1 MGREQIQQLRRKGN
15 WVLLS
20 NKYQLIAYS
29 KNKSEIINKF
39 KRHQK
44 IFAPLK
50 KVIVT
55 KEQIQKYELIQEII
69 INEIS
74 I

>member
-1 MGREQIQQLRRKGN
+1 MRREQIQQLRRKGN

-29 KNKSEIINKF
+29 KNKSEIIKKS